1 MGKYLINGGNYE
13 VADSIQGEEL
23 NTTLTQLA
31 SMTRQQNTQKFL
43 AFLGKSEGADYD
55 TIVGGRQKISDY
67 TTHPNVVGLRT
78 AEGPSTAAGR
88 YQITGTTYRTMALSA
103 GVSDFTPESQDKVAL
118 ALISQKGALEHVEAG
133 DFNKAIGKLGGVWAS
148 LPSSKY
154 SQPKRSQEWV
164 DQALAQSPSAPPAAT
179 SPLQPNGFQPWGTV
193 IKNADPATFSSNA
206 EFLSASA
213 QFYSMRERKQFKG
226 DDTQLADYGKGVM
239 GRFNNN
245 VVDMADYASDLA
257 RSGTPQ
263 DIRAFLYMMDQ
274 YDETQMSWEGTGR
287 AALAMGT
294 DPVNLVSIGTFGS
307 ATVAKVAASIAAKQ
321 AIRKT
326 LMTSLGRSGVQAGIL
341 GSGQA
346 AVVNTIKQDVEV
358 RGGKKDSMSTGE
370 LALKTAEGA
379 VAGVV
384 LGTSADALLTVAVPA
399 VKNVI
404 GKIADTLGIKSKAAK
419 ETAKAAAPV
428 DVPLDPNKAPY
439 VDPRTKPGYVPPASK
454 GEAVTPAG
462 ATDEV
467 TTLNVIGTPDAVPV
481 STSLPPE
488 LAGANFRWKTS
499 DIAFES
505 DIDKALFI
513 TSQSKKF
520 KRDGDYRDWLK
531 SQGMDDKE
539 IDEAGAV
546 VRAALKEKGAVTPE
560 GEVLDLQATT
570 KLKDAPKAEPLDS
583 VGKVAEDA
591 PAATPDASETLPI
604 STTLTEQ
611 EMIAAGTRA
620 QKGRLWTD
628 DIPHDMPLN
637 AGPVSRLVIPAS
649 EGALRATERNMAK
662 LTSDG
667 MEVAA
672 QLRPLDDS
680 TLKQSLEVL
689 RSSTSLQDAPTIFR
703 AVQILHDEARV
714 QLAELMKKIQTV
726 APDGLEALLAQK
738 EALEFRLIDIQLAD
752 DAMGSFG
759 GSLNRQRQEGLMGL
773 QGSTV
778 ESIMAEKGVSR
789 AEAEVIWVNVV
800 DSAEGSSVSK
810 RVTAVYDNK
819 IAEALSSGKMD
830 EVAKL
835 LVMKNRELS
844 ALAEE
849 AAPGGSTW
857 REKTHSFFAG
867 LKELMISNL
876 FSIKTVLVNAF
887 PAGVKTLSIPFLK
900 FLVTNPLEKAARVE
914 MAAHYSA
921 MGATVRGA
929 FSAAEAAYKYE
940 QSILTRDASRLL
952 EGEMVMTGKL
962 GGALRFFPRIL
973 NATDEF
979 LAQVNYAGFVSGKA
993 AHTAAIEGQA
1003 KGLTGKA
1010 LDDYIQEGVTKAK
1023 SSMFEAPDADFVQ
1036 PIINKGNNLGLTGD
1050 DLLKYVETEALKN
1063 PEALRYGSDKEAL
1076 DFVRDVLYKR
1086 KFSGEGFASKGAQAA
1101 ETFFHKTPSFALI
1114 VGQLFFRTPIRVFE
1128 EGIRLTPGVQLLA
1141 PGFIKDL
1148 TGANGQLRQVR
1159 ANAEALTGLAITG
1172 TALTLYAAGS
1182 ITGSMTSDNWKHDK
1196 NRKDG
1201 AAQEPY
1207 SIRFKDGSTWSF
1219 KNMDPISTPL
1229 KILVNAF
1236 EGMDRLRMREAQG
1249 EFVDKG
1255 QHALIMARIFVG
1267 LSAVTQAI
1275 SDANLVSGAKGTVD
1289 FFKQMADPEGESDAI
1304 IKRMGTHLS
1313 ALVPNTL
1320 HKIIQSHDPR
1330 LRDPATFYQMLETK
1344 FGNNT
1349 FEVGDVRTSFAYDP
1363 LGQVRQPADVGSMW
1377 NLFSTSSQEERIRG
1391 NTPEHGIVMAAMDQ
1405 ISKET
1410 GTTFAP
1416 PSPKNSQTG
1425 TLDLRTMMTQD
1436 GEETLYDRWQR
1447 NYRNQQPEMQL
1458 VAIAQSSMPIGT
1470 AQFKGEK
1477 VAAIQGQISQMQDTA
1492 FTLLLTEEKV
1502 KDRLI
1507 KQEVL
1512 KAKTQAGLF
1521 DFGNRNK

>member
-1 MGKYLINGGNYE
+1 MGKYLINGGNFE

-31 SMTRQQNTQKFL
+31 SMTAQQNTKKFL
-43 AFLGKSEGADYD
+43 AFLGKAEGADYD
-55 TIVGGRQKISDY
+55 TIVGGRQKISDF
-67 TTHPNVVGLRT
+67 TSHPNVVGLRT
-78 AEGPSTAAGR
+78 AEGPSTAAGK
-88 YQITGTTYRTMALSA
+88 YQITGTTYRTMAPSA
-103 GVSDFTPESQDKVAL
+103 GVTDFSPESQDKVAL
-118 ALISQKGALEHVEAG
+118 ALISQKGAMEHVEAG
-133 DFNKAIGKLGGVWAS
+133 DFNKAISKLGGVWAS

-154 SQPKRSQEWV
+154 TQSKRSQQWV
-164 DQALAQSPSAPPAAT
+164 DQALAQAPTAPPEAT

-193 IKNADPATFSSNA
+193 VKNADPASFSTNP

-213 QFYSMRERKQFKG
+213 QFYNMRERKRFTG
-226 DDTQLADYGKGVM
+226 DDNDLADYGKGVM

-257 RSGTPQ
+257 RSGKPE

-294 DPVNLVSIGTFGS
+294 DPVNLVGIGTFGT
-307 ATVAKVAASIAAKQ
+307 AAVAKVAASIAAKQ
-321 AIRKT
+321 AIRKS
-326 LMTSLGRSGVQAGIL
+326 LMTSLGRTGIQAGIV
-341 GSGQA
+341 GGGQA
-346 AVVNTIKQDVEV
+346 AVVNTIKQGVEV
-358 RGGKKDSMSTGE
+358 RGGKKDSMSASE

-384 LGTSADALLTVAVPA
+384 LGTAADALLTAAAPA

-404 GKIADTLGIKSKAAK
+404 GKIADTVGIRTPAAKDAAKATTKTAGPTDAPPLGIFKGAEK
-419 ETAKAAAPV
+419 
-428 DVPLDPNKAPY
+428 DVPVGTAGTTLATAPEDVTTPNVTGTPNKA
-439 VDPRTKPGYVPPASK
+439 
-454 GEAVTPAG
+454 
-462 ATDEV
+462 
-467 TTLNVIGTPDAVPV
+467 PV
-481 STSLPPE
+481 STSLPSD
-488 LAGANFRWKTS
+488 LAGAKPRWKTS
-499 DIAFES
+499 DVAFES

-513 TSQSKKF
+513 TSQTKKS

-531 SQGMDDKE
+531 SHGMTDTE
-539 IDEAGAV
+539 IDEAGAA
-546 VRAALKEKGAVTPE
+546 VRAALKQKGAVTPE
-560 GEVLDLQATT
+560 GEVLDLKATT
-570 KLKDAPKAEPLDS
+570 KLKEAPTGEPLDS
-583 VGKVAEDA
+583 VGKAADDA
-591 PAATPDASETLPI
+591 PAATPDASGTLPI

-611 EMIAAGTRA
+611 EMIAAGTRS

-628 DIPHDMPLN
+628 DIPHDLPLN
-637 AGPVSRLVIPAS
+637 AGPVSNLVIPAS
-649 EGALRATERNMAK
+649 APALRATERNMAQ
-662 LTSDG
+662 LTTDG

-672 QLRPLDDS
+672 QLRHLDDS

-703 AVQILHDEARV
+703 AVQILHDEGRV
-714 QLAELMKKIQTV
+714 SLAELIKKMQKAT
-726 APDGLEALLAQK
+726 PEEMPALLAQK
-738 EALEFRLIDIQLAD
+738 AALEDRLINIQLAD

-778 ESIMAEKGVSR
+778 ESIMTEKGVSR
-789 AEAEVIWVNVV
+789 AEAEVLWVNVV
-800 DSAEGSSVSK
+800 DSAEGSTVAK
-810 RVTAVYDNK
+810 RLSAVYETK
-819 IAEALSSGKMD
+819 ISEALDAGKIE

-835 LVMKNRELS
+835 IVMKNRELS

-849 AAPGGSTW
+849 AAPKGAAW
-857 REKTHSFFAG
+857 RERLHTFAGG

-876 FSIKTVLVNAF
+876 FSIKTLLINAF
-887 PAGVKTLSIPFLK
+887 PAGLKTLSIPFLK
-900 FLVTNPLEKAARVE
+900 FLVTNPLEKAAQVE

-929 FSAAEAAYKYE
+929 FTAAHAAYKYE

-979 LAQVNYAGFVSGKA
+979 LAQINYAGFVSGKA
-993 AHTAAIEGQA
+993 AHTAAIDGTA

-1010 LDDYIQEGVTKAK
+1010 LKDFIEEAVTKAK
-1023 SSMFEAPDADFVQ
+1023 STMFDAADEALVQ

-1050 DLLKYVETEALKN
+1050 DLIRYVETEALKN
-1063 PEALRYGSDKEAL
+1063 PEVLRHGADKEAL

-1086 KFSGEGFASKGAQAA
+1086 KFSGEGAASSGAQSI
-1101 ETFFHKTPSFALI
+1101 ETMFRQNPSFSLLI
-1114 VGQLFFRTPIRVFE
+1114 GQLFFRTPIRVFE

-1172 TALTLYAAGS
+1172 TALSLYAAGS
-1182 ITGSMTSDNWKHDK
+1182 ITGSGSYNNWKQDK

-1201 AAQEPY
+1201 PAPEPY
-1207 SIRFKDGSTWSF
+1207 TIRFSDGSTWSF
-1219 KNMDPISTPL
+1219 KNMDPLSTPL

-1236 EGMDRLRMREAQG
+1236 EGMDKLRMREAQG
-1249 EFVDKG
+1249 DFIG
-1255 QHALIMARIFVG
+1255 QPEYKLIMARIFVG
-1267 LSAVTQAI
+1267 TAAVTTAI
-1275 SDANLVSGAKGTVD
+1275 SDANLVSGLKGTVD
-1289 FFKQMADPEGESDAI
+1289 LLSQLSDPGGKEDAI
-1304 IKRMGTHLS
+1304 IKKVGSELS

-1320 HKIIQSHDPR
+1320 HKIIQANDPR
-1330 LRDPATFYQMLETK
+1330 LRDPATFFQMLETK

-1363 LGQVRQPADVGSMW
+1363 LGQVRQPADTGSMW
-1377 NLFSTSSQEERIRG
+1377 NIFSTASQEERIRG
-1391 NTPEHGIVMAAMDQ
+1391 HSEAHGIVMGALDQ
-1405 ISKET
+1405 IAKET
-1410 GTTFAP
+1410 GTVFAP
-1416 PSPKNSQTG
+1416 PSPKNPLTG
-1425 TLDLRTMMTQD
+1425 NLDLRTMMTQD
-1436 GEETLYDRWQR
+1436 GQETLYDRWQR
-1447 NYRNQQPEMQL
+1447 NYRDQEPESRL
-1458 VAIAQSSMPIGT
+1458 VGIAQSSMPIGT

-1477 VAAIQGQISQMQDTA
+1477 VSAIQGQMKFMQATA
-1492 FTLLLTEEKV
+1492 FTQLLTEEKV
-1502 KDRLI
+1502 RERMI
-1507 KQEVL
+1507 KQEVV

-1521 DFGNRNK
+1521 DVNNRDK